1 MSSTVRYDVD
11 GGVATIT
18 LDRPDALNALT
29 VDMKLALREAVERA
43 AADDAVRAVVLTGAG
58 RAFCVGQDLRE
69 HADGLAAGDTELST
83 VSEHYNPVVTA
94 VASMPKPVIAAVNGM
109 AAGAGASLAFAC
121 DFRLAAD
128 NAGFLMAFARVGLGP
143 DTGASWTLQR
153 LVGYGRAMAMLMLA
167 EPVSAQQALDMGLV
181 NGVVAAEDLAA
192 AAAELAGKLA
202 AGPTV
207 AYAGIKRALAVA
219 ATGDLT
225 TALATEAD
233 VQAECGKTDDHRNA
247 TEAFLAKQ
255 PVTFTGH

>member
-1 MSSTVRYDVD
+1 VSSTVRYDVD

-18 LDRPDALNALT
+18 LDRPEALNALT
-29 VDMKLALREAVERA
+29 VEMKLALRELVERA
-43 AADDAVRAVVLTGAG
+43 ADDDAVRAVVLTGAG

-69 HADGLAAGDTELST
+69 HADGLAAGDVELNT
-83 VSEHYNPVVTA
+83 VSEHYNPIVTA
-94 VASMPKPVIAAVNGM
+94 LTSLPKPVVAAVNGM

-128 NAGFLMAFARVGLGP
+128 SAGFLMAFARVGLGP

-153 LVGYGRAMAMLMLA
+153 LVGYGRATAMLMLA
-167 EPVSAQQALDMGLV
+167 EPVTAQQALDMGLV

-192 AAAELAGKLA
+192 AAGELAGKLA

-219 ATGDLT
+219 AASDLA

-233 VQAECGKTDDHRNA
+233 VQAQCGKTDDHRNA